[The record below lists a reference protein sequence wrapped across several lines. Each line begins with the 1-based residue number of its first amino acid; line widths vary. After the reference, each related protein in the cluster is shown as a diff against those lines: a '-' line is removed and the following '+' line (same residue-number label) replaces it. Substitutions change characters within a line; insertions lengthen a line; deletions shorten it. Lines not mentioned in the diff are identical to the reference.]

1 MKGCQTMKTVESALN
16 QEVEELLQG
25 QTLVFCHTYSKRLG
39 KVISIALSWVF
50 AIDSKTVR
58 FAVDCKSKI
67 VEAVNDQSEI
77 TLSFI
82 GNDSV
87 YSLVGPS
94 KVRVE
99 KTQDMTIKMAI
110 IEIEVEDLRDITF
123 YGAQITQKPQFIKTY
138 KESLIK
144 KLDNEVREAVFNL

>member
-1 MKGCQTMKTVESALN
+1 MKTVESNLT
-16 QEVEELLQG
+16 QEMEELLQG
-25 QTLVFCHTYSKRLG
+25 QTLVFCHTYSKSLG
-39 KVISIALSWVF
+39 KIISTALSWVF

-77 TLSFI
+77 TLSFV
-82 GNDSV
+82 GNGSI
-87 YSLVGPS
+87 YSLSGPS

-99 KTQDMTIKMAI
+99 KTEEMTLKMAI

-123 YGAQITQKPQFIKTY
+123 YGAQITQNPQFIKTY

-144 KLDNEVREAVFNL
+144 KLDNEVKEAIYHL

>member
-1 MKGCQTMKTVESALN
+1 MKTVESTLN
-16 QEVEELLQG
+16 HEMEELLQG
-25 QTLVFCHTYSKRLG
+25 QSLVFCHTYSKSLG
-39 KVISIALSWVF
+39 KVISTALSWVF
-50 AIDSKTVR
+50 AIDNKTVR

-67 VEAVNDQSEI
+67 VEAIHDQSEI

-82 GNDSV
+82 GDESV
-87 YSLVGPS
+87 YSLSGRS

-99 KTQDMTIKMAI
+99 KTEDMTLKMAI
-110 IEIEVEDLRDITF
+110 IEVEVEDLRDITF

-144 KLDNEVREAVFNL
+144 KLDNEVKEAVFNL